1 MSQNKLKGFQFVLA
15 DEYEQMADDQKQGYM
30 FFVRDNAEATE
41 GKIYFGTR
49 LYSSSVSSE
58 DAATLAD
65 KIDALDMKAD
75 AIDTKTE
82 ANAMK
87 IDAFK
92 DMVEVI
98 VEKIGVVK
106 DQSDVIEQKIDDIY
120 NDTNKMREEF
130 EEVKT
135 NAEEAI
141 QKVDAETE
149 RAIAAEKVLQDEIN
163 KNSEELKAE
172 ASRVDGMVNQINE
185 NVASSINTLN
195 QNMADGFNTI
205 NGGIAAEITE
215 RKAADEELEA
225 KKVAWSSK
233 DDHRIILENHKNLLG
248 TSTEG
253 NTYNLAM
260 ISKWNIADFGS
271 SHLHL
276 NLNSIDV
283 PTVQLSGQSGEEAK
297 HIAFSEDVPS
307 ITTVETLVNAEKD
320 RAMEAESNL
329 QTNINDNRNAMVQI
343 QNGLQANINANTNA
357 MVQIQNGLQAN
368 INANTNAINAEITAR
383 QNADAAL
390 EQKIAAI
397 NVDGLKAGIEKNAS
411 DIATVNTNLVTAIN
425 DINKNVFD
433 GFNTING
440 GIATEIEERKAADE
454 ELEVSTKKNASDIAT
469 VNTNLVNAIN
479 AINQNIADG
488 FNTINGGIATEIEER
503 KLADETLQAKINE
516 IGVEG
521 MKADIKKNAS
531 NIATVNTNLV
541 TSVNAINKNMADG
554 FNTINGGIDNEIRP
568 EIILLRNEMDTI
580 SLVKQSDLQYAL
592 KIGDRIAGTIDI
604 PKEQW
609 LKYISYD
616 GENKVL
622 KFTVETTEGDV
633 ETEINISDLVDVY
646 LAGNGLELAG
656 NVFSVKLDTASQK
669 YIEVSENGIK
679 VVGIDE
685 AVKKL
690 EDEKVSWTNIAT
702 DENPGR
708 KAILLKNHD
717 TILGTSTT
725 GATPSILMLNKWDV
739 VDLGTPQFPINLNT
753 PAGVRPTVQEAGQS
767 GADAYQIAYVS
778 DIEAANTAIA
788 AETEAR
794 SAADTQLQADLA
806 QEGTARSEADAELQT
821 NIDAV
826 NTIVSELQT
835 ALTTET
841 EARSKG
847 DTDLQETLSQ
857 EATSRI
863 EADTQL
869 QDNIDAANTSID
881 ELKEKKVDWIDI
893 ATAENPGRKA
903 ILLKNHET
911 ILGTSTTGATPNLLM
926 LNKWDVVDLGTP
938 QFPINLNTPAGVRP
952 TVQEAGQSGEEANKI
967 AYLSDIDVANT
978 SITELQD
985 SLSNEIANR
994 EKTDEINAQAIA
1006 AETENRKTVI
1016 ESLNTQISSINESLA
1031 LKAEKSEIPTA
1042 LPNPNALTI
1051 KYNGIE
1057 AFTYDGSSAET
1068 GNFIVNAG
1076 TVVMSDTDTKTI
1088 ASKLSEIDS
1097 SIESITNDLESE
1109 VAQRT
1114 ADDTKNA
1121 EAITAETT
1129 AREADITDVKNSI
1142 AALGIFD
1149 MGDFTTL
1156 EAASERACNGGVY
1169 DNKNYRILKFTV
1181 GGKKTG
1187 TIINAVDDYKT
1198 EQYMYYDMHRYRRSF
1213 NRVGDNAYVT
1223 NWAYDCERLFPGK
1236 GIRSTLLF
1244 ALNESSNSDS
1254 VKEALTYPN
1263 GDGVLT
1269 KSDLEACIANGMFL
1283 LDMDTNSMFS
1293 VGRTTVNSHYTFVSV
1308 DFGSIVSPDANAI
1321 ANPTINSVIIDIT
1334 NEGVYSVFKAGNKIE
1349 PLTKEWEK
1357 LPFEAQ
1363 PSVLYSVSDRIY
1375 SQTTILGW
1383 FDCETVAELKEKAM
1397 NTALLNMNYLN
1408 SGDKYV
1414 RIPVHLFEFK
1424 NNDSQI
1430 HFETIG
1436 ITVFGDEAVKYD
1448 IVANLDGTIISGN
1461 SNVQITKEPLIQK
1474 DVYVLN
1480 NLTNLEQDASHDL
1493 IAAAI
1498 GNIDDLIEAIRN
1510 KKMIVDYNSTT
1521 ASFIVFNYALS
1532 TSNESVKVV
1541 NLVSYQYPN
1550 ITRLYQIQFVSD
1562 QYALG
1567 ITEREMVLKSDYDE
1581 KISNLEQRIAALE
1594 GASA

>member
-1 MSQNKLKGFQFVLA
+1 MSQNKLKGFQFVLTN
-15 DEYEQMADDQKQGYM
+15 EYEQMADDQKQGYM

-82 ANAMK
+82 ANATK

-92 DMVEVI
+92 DLVEVI
-98 VEKIGVVK
+98 DEKIGVVK

-120 NDTNKMREEF
+120 NDTNRMREEF
-130 EEVKT
+130 EELKS

-163 KNSEELKAE
+163 KNAEELKAE

-215 RKAADEELEA
+215 RKAADEDLEA
-225 KKVAWSSK
+225 NKVAWSSK

-260 ISKWNIADFGS
+260 ISKWDIADFGS

-283 PTVQLSGQSGEEAK
+283 PTVQLPGQSGEEAK

-320 RAMEAESNL
+320 RAIEAESNL

-368 INANTNAINAEITAR
+368 INANTNAINAEMTAR

-397 NVDGLKAGIEKNAS
+397 NVEELKAGIEKNAS
-411 DIATVNTNLVTAIN
+411 DIATVNTNLVTAVN
-425 DINKNVFD
+425 DINKNVSDGFNTINGGIATEID
-433 GFNTING
+433 ERKAADEQLKASTEKNASDIATVNTNLVNSINAINQNIANGFNTING

-454 ELEVSTKKNASDIAT
+454 
-469 VNTNLVNAIN
+469 
-479 AINQNIADG
+479 
-488 FNTINGGIATEIEER
+488 
-503 KLADETLQAKINE
+503 TLQAKIDE

-531 NIATVNTNLV
+531 DIATVNTNLV

-554 FNTINGGIDNEIRP
+554 FNTINGGINNEIRP
-568 EIILLRNEMDTI
+568 EIILLRNEMDTM

-604 PKEQW
+604 PKDQW
-609 LKYISYD
+609 LKHISYD

-685 AVKKL
+685 AIKKL
-690 EDEKVSWTNIAT
+690 EDEKVSWSNIAT

-725 GATPSILMLNKWDV
+725 GATANLLMLNKWDV
-739 VDLGTPQFPINLNT
+739 VDLGTTQFPINLNT
-753 PAGVRPTVQEAGQS
+753 PLGIRPTVQEAGQS
-767 GADAYQIAYVS
+767 GAEAHQIAYVG
-778 DIEAANTAIA
+778 DIETTNASIA
-788 AETEAR
+788 AEIEAR

-806 QEGTARSEADAELQT
+806 QEGTARSDADAELQT
-821 NIDAV
+821 NIDAA
-826 NTIVSELQT
+826 NTAISELQT
-835 ALTTET
+835 ALTGET

-847 DTDLQETLSQ
+847 DTDLQDALSQ
-857 EATSRI
+857 EETSRT

-869 QDNIDAANTSID
+869 QDNIDAANASID

-893 ATAENPGRKA
+893 STAENHGRKA
-903 ILLKNHET
+903 ILLKNHDT
-911 ILGTSTTGATPNLLM
+911 ILGTSTTGATFNLLM
-926 LNKWDVVDLGTP
+926 LNKWDVVDLGTN
-938 QFPINLNTPAGVRP
+938 QFPINLNTPTGVRPTVQEAGQTGAEAHQIAYVSDFEAINTSIEEVNTSITAETEARSNADTQLQTALATEAEARSKGDIDLQDALSQESAARAEAINSVNEAIAAETSERKSEEDAIKAELAEKANKTDIPTELPNPNELSITYNGSELVNYKGSEAASANFVVNATTVPMSADEEKTVATQISEMNEEIVKKVTFENIPTEEFPERKKISLNNYDLIVGKGTDGAEYNIAMVSKWDKVDLGTSSLPINLNTPAGVRP
-952 TVQEAGQSGEEANKI
+952 TVQEAGQSGENANEIAYVSDLRLMPNEVLLPIETLADKVYTQEEILAWFGAEDVADLKIKI
-967 AYLSDIDVANT
+967 AYGGI
-978 SITELQD
+978 QY
-985 SLSNEIANR
+985 
-994 EKTDEINAQAIA
+994 
-1006 AETENRKTVI
+1006 
-1016 ESLNTQISSINESLA
+1016 
-1031 LKAEKSEIPTA
+1031 
-1042 LPNPNALTI
+1042 I
-1051 KYNGIE
+1051 KYGILL
-1057 AFTYDGSSAET
+1057 T
-1068 GNFIVNAG
+1068 GNPH
-1076 TVVMSDTDTKTI
+1076 
-1088 ASKLSEIDS
+1088 
-1097 SIESITNDLESE
+1097 
-1109 VAQRT
+1109 
-1114 ADDTKNA
+1114 
-1121 EAITAETT
+1121 
-1129 AREADITDVKNSI
+1129 
-1142 AALGIFD
+1142 
-1149 MGDFTTL
+1149 
-1156 EAASERACNGGVY
+1156 Y
-1169 DNKNYRILKFTV
+1169 
-1181 GGKKTG
+1181 
-1187 TIINAVDDYKT
+1187 YK
-1198 EQYMYYDMHRYRRSF
+1198 M
-1213 NRVGDNAYVT
+1213 
-1223 NWAYDCERLFPGK
+1223 
-1236 GIRSTLLF
+1236 
-1244 ALNESSNSDS
+1244 
-1254 VKEALTYPN
+1254 
-1263 GDGVLT
+1263 
-1269 KSDLEACIANGMFL
+1269 
-1283 LDMDTNSMFS
+1283 
-1293 VGRTTVNSHYTFVSV
+1293 
-1308 DFGSIVSPDANAI
+1308 
-1321 ANPTINSVIIDIT
+1321 
-1334 NEGVYSVFKAGNKIE
+1334 
-1349 PLTKEWEK
+1349 PL
-1357 LPFEAQ
+1357 
-1363 PSVLYSVSDRIY
+1363 
-1375 SQTTILGW
+1375 
-1383 FDCETVAELKEKAM
+1383 
-1397 NTALLNMNYLN
+1397 NYLAFESAN
-1408 SGDKYV
+1408 QIKAVFNGLDISNDELVRYV
-1414 RIPVHLFEFK
+1414 IL
-1424 NNDSQI
+1424 I
-1430 HFETIG
+1430 
-1436 ITVFGDEAVKYD
+1436 
-1448 IVANLDGTIISGN
+1448 NLDGAIIEGN
-1461 SNVQITKEPLIQK
+1461 SNVQVSKYDVAMADKVKSDIIGNLDLQK
-1474 DVYVLN
+1474 YLTDLSYSVQVLN
-1480 NLTNLEQDASHDL
+1480 KLEQSY
-1493 IAAAI
+1493 
-1498 GNIDDLIEAIRN
+1498 IDDLGTPENINGTAYNADTNNYSLNQPYLAFGKFDEGLVFHYDLYSLNGTFDMGYFGRIYEAIKIN
-1510 KKMIVDYNSTT
+1510 MDTYDSK
-1521 ASFIVFNYALS
+1521 LS
-1532 TSNESVKVV
+1532 Q
-1541 NLVSYQYPN
+1541 L
-1550 ITRLYQIQFVSD
+1550 
-1562 QYALG
+1562 
-1567 ITEREMVLKSDYDE
+1567 E
-1581 KISNLEQRIAALE
+1581 KRIATLE